1 MTIRLAL
8 TSGSAFSIGAGSSTT
23 TVFGTEGNDRLTIA
37 AGTTVILD
45 ASFNRGGDTITLAG
59 NAASYTVTKRGSSV
73 ILTDAAGS
81 VTIPVGVVGGNIV
94 FADAAARSLVSTTT
108 GAFTLGSQ
116 PVTETASAVT
126 AGTVAPAGSAFI
138 LSTGVD
144 TGDGFTGTARNDT
157 FNATQLT
164 LNPGDSLVGGD
175 GTDTLQITSV
185 SAAATLGGDA
195 LVSGIEVV
203 NTTATVSAVTVNLG
217 TFSGVTTVGSSGST
231 AGVTYANVQSIPVVN
246 VSGTSAN
253 VDVSVAAAAVAGPT
267 DAAMINLTSVGS
279 TASNVVTING
289 VEAITVNTTGNIGAT
304 QIDGAT
310 INRTTIAS
318 TTLNSVIV
326 NGTGSTNLEV
336 NLAGAPVGA
345 TATPGVFTGSAGAD
359 DVVLTI
365 PAGSRLTA
373 NLGTGNDTLRLGVVT
388 AAMTING
395 GEGTD
400 TLVYTGTAAV
410 AAAATAGITAN
421 TFERVVITNG
431 ASFDLAT
438 SNLTYS
444 GVAAGTYTNLAAGG
458 TVALQAGGT
467 LTLANTALT
476 GTTDA
481 VTFTV
486 GTATATTVTGA
497 TIDAGT
503 HDVVTVTGVARADVA
518 ATNNAAISVSGTT
531 LNTIT
536 LNSSQGVTLTGGGA
550 ALTTIN
556 ASGVAGTFSTT
567 ATVSPTA
574 AVTITGGAGNDII
587 TGGALGDSL
596 VGGAGNDTITG
607 NVGADTMTG
616 GAGAD
621 TFVIAANTATSSA
634 STVGAPDVISDFTSG
649 TDKLSV
655 SATAFL
661 GNFANIQQALAA
673 NAAPGVAAGSAA
685 FVTGES
691 NLYVFTAAGANLNVI
706 DRVVTLTGVTS
717 LPTNGSD
724 LLLGSQGPGA
734 TIVTSAT
741 TAATTLPA
749 VGPTTASVENQ
760 RTTNFDDTMTAA
772 RSATANS
779 LTGVGAAIDGGLGN
793 DTLIVTIET
802 SDLLTSL
809 SAATAVA
816 EVNLASVETVNITST
831 ASGVV
836 NLGAAGIDTEIRTL
850 TVSSPG
856 VTGVGLTATTTAA
869 NQSITVNNTVLAANA
884 GQISTIT
891 VGNFANNRVT
901 TGSGNDAVIVTGGT
915 GTTGLN
921 VDTGAGND
929 TVAVGAATV
938 FTGAGN
944 VLNGGTDTT
953 GGVDTLG
960 VYALAATENLDLAAL
975 ALAGTIVG
983 FEAVTIADSHDSAH
997 TVTLA
1002 TGITSVTISATK
1014 GDAATY
1020 NVTGT
1025 AAQVSGLALRSDFS
1039 TNTMNLLI
1047 TTGGSVSSGTLTNV
1061 DLINFG
1067 STEAITLTLGGTVAT
1082 ANTQTGTGSAATTVN
1097 VFTTTFTNQAAA
1109 APTLVLTPAQVVTAV
1124 STGAVT
1130 FNIARD
1136 ALQVLTAD
1144 NVGDITLASAA
1155 AATTTLN
1162 VTSSATTTYDANGTN
1177 TAGDAV
1183 TAITF
1188 TDADLAFNGANID
1201 IVRIGDVT
1209 TAQAFS
1215 FGTGLSTTS
1224 AAGDLLQTAGQ
1235 TITVAAAETGTTQVS
1250 YSIATD
1256 SAGTSDTLL
1265 AITGFDATT
1274 IALGGDV
1281 LDLQAV
1287 GAGVVART
1295 VATTGASLG
1304 AAAAAGAIVEM
1315 IIGNTVAAQI
1325 NGALTQTT
1333 DAGAVEAAIVALGLV
1348 AASAAPTNIY
1358 ITLDNGTDTGVYR
1371 VTVDGDGG
1379 ANNIIDTV
1387 GEITSVVLVATLA
1400 GIADVGTLG
1409 SFNFA

>member
-1 MTIRLAL
+1 MNPLAATATRPL
-8 TSGSAFSIGAGSSTT
+8 T
-23 TVFGTEGNDRLTIA
+23 
-37 AGTTVILD
+37 
-45 ASFNRGGDTITLAG
+45 
-59 NAASYTVTKRGSSV
+59 
-73 ILTDAAGS
+73 
-81 VTIPVGVVGGNIV
+81 
-94 FADAAARSLVSTTT
+94 
-108 GAFTLGSQ
+108 
-116 PVTETASAVT
+116 
-126 AGTVAPAGSAFI
+126 
-138 LSTGVD
+138 TGVD
-144 TGDGFTGTARNDT
+144 TGAGFTGTARNDT
-157 FNATQLT
+157 FTATQTT
-164 LNPGDSLVGGD
+164 LNAGDNLVGGD
-175 GTDTLQITSV
+175 GTDTLQITSNAT
-185 SAAATLGGDA
+185 AAVAVGGDA
-195 LVSGIEVV
+195 LVSGIEVIS
-203 NTTATVSAVTVNLG
+203 TTATVSAVDVNLSSFG
-217 TFSGVTTVGSSGST
+217 GVTTVQSVGST
-231 AGVTYANVQSIPVVN
+231 SAVTYSNVQVIPVVN
-246 VSGTSAN
+246 LTGTSTN
-253 VDVSVAAAAVAGPT
+253 LTVGMTAATVAGLA
-267 DAAMINLTSVGS
+267 DAMTINLSTVAN
-279 TASNVVTING
+279 TASNIVTVNG
-289 VEAITVNTTGNIGAT
+289 IETITVDATGTSGVGTNPDLSARSTNIISDALRSLTVTGTGTAKIDATMSGATGTGTTGI
-304 QIDGAT
+304 
-310 INRTTIAS
+310 
-318 TTLNSVIV
+318 
-326 NGTGSTNLEV
+326 
-336 NLAGAPVGA
+336 
-345 TATPGVFTGSAGAD
+345 TATVIGSAGVD
-359 DVVLTI
+359 DFFIGLPNAATKL
-365 PAGSRLTA
+365 SA
-373 NLGTGNDTLRLGVVT
+373 NLGTGNDSLLITGIN
-388 AAMTING
+388 AAQTING

-400 TLVYTGTAAV
+400 TLVYNG
-410 AAAATAGITAN
+410 AAADATATAN
-421 TFERVVITNG
+421 VTGFENVSMRAGV
-431 ASFDLAT
+431 SFALAT
-438 SNLTYS
+438 SNLTYT
-444 GVAAGTYTNLAAGG
+444 VAAGG
-458 TVALQAGGT
+458 TYTGLAAGATVALQQGGS

-486 GTATATTVTGA
+486 GTAANTTVTGA
-497 TIDAGT
+497 TIAAGT
-503 HDVVTVTGVARADVA
+503 HDVVTVTGVARSDVA
-518 ATNNAAISVSGTT
+518 ATTSAAISVTGGT

-536 LNSSQGVTLTGGGA
+536 LNSSQGVALTGGGA

-556 ASGVAGTFSTT
+556 ASGVAGAFRST
-567 ATVSPTA
+567 ATTSTTA
-574 AVTITGGAGNDII
+574 AVTITGGNGNDII

-901 TGSGNDAVIVTGGT
+901 TGSGNDAVTVTGGT

-983 FEAVTIADSHDSAH
+983 FEAVTIADSDDSAH

-1014 GDAATY
+1014 GDTATY

-1025 AAQVSGLALRSDFS
+1025 AAQVSGLALSSGFS

-1047 TTGGSVSSGTLTNV
+1047 TTGGSVSTGTLTNV

-1067 STEAITLTLGGTVAT
+1067 SADAFTLTLGGTVAT

-1097 VFTTTFTNQAAA
+1097 VFTTTFTNNAGAG
-1109 APTLVLTPAQVVTAV
+1109 APTLNLNPAQAVTAV
-1124 STGAVT
+1124 SSGAVT

-1136 ALQVLTAD
+1136 ALQNATAV
-1144 NVGDITLASAA
+1144 NIADITLVSAA

-1162 VTSSATTTYDANGTN
+1162 VTSATTTTLDADGT
-1177 TAGDAV
+1177 GGGAV
-1183 TAITF
+1183 ATLIDF
-1188 TDADLAFNGANID
+1188 SDADLAVAGANID
-1201 IVRIGDVT
+1201 TIRVGDVT
-1209 TAQAFS
+1209 TAQVFS
-1215 FGTGLSTTS
+1215 FGTGIAATS
-1224 AAGDLLQTAGQ
+1224 ATDILVAGVTLA
-1235 TITVAAAETGTTQVS
+1235 VNAAETGTAQVS
-1250 YSIATD
+1250 YTFVADTTGAAT
-1256 SAGTSDTLL
+1256 TVV

-1281 LDLQAV
+1281 LDLSSVAD
-1287 GAGVVART
+1287 AVVART
-1295 VATTGASLG
+1295 VTTTGATLG
-1304 AAAAAGAIVEM
+1304 AAVGAVANIVEM
-1315 IIGNTVAAQI
+1315 IIGNTAAAQI

-1333 DAGAVEAAIVALGLV
+1333 DGGAVEAAIAALGLNV
-1348 AASAAPTNIY
+1348 AADADATNIY
-1358 ITLDNGTDTGVYR
+1358 ITLDNGTDTGIYR
-1371 VTVDGDGG
+1371 VTLTDVG
-1379 ANNIIDTV
+1379 AGTIIDAV
-1387 GEITSVVLVATLA
+1387 NEISNVVLVATLV
-1400 GIADVGTLG
+1400 GITDVGTLG
-1409 SFNFA
+1409 SFNFG